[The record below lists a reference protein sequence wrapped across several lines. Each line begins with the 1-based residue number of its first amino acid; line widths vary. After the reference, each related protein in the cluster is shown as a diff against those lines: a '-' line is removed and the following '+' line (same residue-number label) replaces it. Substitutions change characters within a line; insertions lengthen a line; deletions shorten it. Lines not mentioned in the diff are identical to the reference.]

1 MNAGLTTHDLP
12 DEYFVRRASTIRTS
26 TLCGCAESSVT
37 TERSV
42 SAARRQSAGDAAN
55 AQLERRT
62 LGTSAARQSCR
73 GLRRHRSLA
82 RLLLRDFTYCTK
94 LTCRD
99 VGCWPVLE
107 VWAKHS
113 SPTTNSERGS
123 ARAAIGVHKP
133 CSVVPI
139 AILFMI
145 IETGSG
151 KHASTRP
158 QCEY

>member
-12 DEYFVRRASTIRTS
+12 DEYFVLQIDGRKIRTS

-37 TERSV
+37 TERPV

-55 AQLERRT
+55 AQLERRA

-73 GLRRHRSLA
+73 GLRRHRPLA
-82 RLLLRDFTYCTK
+82 RLLLRDFIILRQYCTK

-99 VGCWPVLE
+99 AGCWPVLK
-107 VWAKHS
+107 VWPEHS
-113 SPTTNSERGS
+113 PPTTNSERGS
-123 ARAAIGVHKP
+123 ARATIGVHKR

-139 AILFMI
+139 AIL
-145 IETGSG
+145 S
-151 KHASTRP
+151 
-158 QCEY
+158 